1 MLIFNACSSAPR
13 FTTADDEDENT
24 TEKLKEEN
32 IDISN
37 FTPLET
43 EYGEA
48 SYYADKFHGRK
59 TANGEIYNMYGISA
73 AHISYPLGT
82 IIKVTNLSNNL
93 SVILKIN
100 DRMPDIHNRL
110 IDLSLGAAKKLDM
123 LKSGTAKVKI
133 EVIKWGR
140 GKK

>member
-1 MLIFNACSSAPR
+1 MLYSCSSAPR
-13 FTTADDEDENT
+13 FTTEDDEDET
-24 TEKLKEEN
+24 AAEELEEEN

-43 EYGEA
+43 EFGVA
-48 SYYADKFHGRK
+48 SYYADKFHGRR

-73 AHISYPLGT
+73 AHINYPLGT
-82 IIKVTNLSNNL
+82 IVKVTNLSNKL
-93 SVILKIN
+93 SVVLRIN

-133 EVIKWGR
+133 EVIKWGS

>member
-1 MLIFNACSSAPR
+1 MLYSCSSAPR
-13 FTTADDEDENT
+13 FTTEDDEDET
-24 TEKLKEEN
+24 AAEELEEEN

-43 EYGEA
+43 EFGVA
-48 SYYADKFHGRK
+48 SYYADKFHGRR

-73 AHISYPLGT
+73 AHINYPLGT
-82 IIKVTNLSNNL
+82 IVKVTNLSNKL
-93 SVILKIN
+93 SVILRIN

-133 EVIKWGR
+133 EVIKWGS

>member
-1 MLIFNACSSAPR
+1 MLYSCSSAPR
-13 FTTADDEDENT
+13 FTTEDDEDET
-24 TEKLKEEN
+24 AAEELEEEN

-43 EYGEA
+43 EFGAA
-48 SYYADKFHGRK
+48 SYYADKFHGRR

-73 AHISYPLGT
+73 AHIKYPLGT
-82 IIKVTNLSNNL
+82 IVKVTNLSNNL
-93 SVILKIN
+93 SVVLRIN

-133 EVIKWGR
+133 EVIKWGS

>member
-123 LKSGTAKVKI
+123 LKSGTARVKI
-133 EVIKWGR
+133 EVIKWGK